1 MKLFLFFLLI
11 DLTNVYNN
19 QINIINNNLDYT
31 TVVTFGDSLSDTGNA
46 YRISNHTWPPVP
58 PFNSNGGYADDLLW
72 NQIFTQQL
80 LNHSSLQ
87 DFSYGSATTDSQL
100 VQGTMNSNPNLVN
113 NYSIR
118 NNTKP
123 PGVRQQISEY
133 INARMNETIDFDL
146 TLYVIWVGINNYHFN
161 KSLTPLQTVQSIIDC
176 LNTLILFGARNLVV
190 INQPPFDRF
199 PAYRNETTNTTK
211 VLYLMHNEILAE
223 KINETYFSLYTRLN
237 IRLLDIYTFISNIM
251 DNYQDY
257 GFENLDNCW
266 DTESSSTVIINCQN
280 ITRRMFA
287 DEFHPTSTLH
297 MLIAKQFYLALGGS
311 NSTSKGINLIS
322 ITQNLIF
329 IVISNILFL
338 K

>member
-11 DLTNVYNN
+11 YLTNVYNK
-19 QINIINNNLDYT
+19 QINITNNNLDYT

-80 LNHSSLQ
+80 LNHSTLQ

-100 VQGTMNSNPNLVN
+100 VQGTMNSNPNLVE

-133 INARMNETIDFDL
+133 INARMNENIDFDL

-161 KSLTPLQTVQSIIDC
+161 KSSTPLQTVQSI
-176 LNTLILFGARNLVV
+176 V
-190 INQPPFDRF
+190 
-199 PAYRNETTNTTK
+199 
-211 VLYLMHNEILAE
+211 
-223 KINETYFSLYTRLN
+223 
-237 IRLLDIYTFISNIM
+237 
-251 DNYQDY
+251 
-257 GFENLDNCW
+257 
-266 DTESSSTVIINCQN
+266 
-280 ITRRMFA
+280 
-287 DEFHPTSTLH
+287 
-297 MLIAKQFYLALGGS
+297 
-311 NSTSKGINLIS
+311 
-322 ITQNLIF
+322 
-329 IVISNILFL
+329 
-338 K
+338 